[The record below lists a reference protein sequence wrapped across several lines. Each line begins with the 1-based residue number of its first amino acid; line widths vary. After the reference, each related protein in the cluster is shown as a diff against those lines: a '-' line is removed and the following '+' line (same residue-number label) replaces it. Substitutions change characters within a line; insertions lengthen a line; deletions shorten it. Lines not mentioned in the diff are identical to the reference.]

1 MLFRNGHANFGH
13 VKHVHVHDVIILRAI
28 DLSRTFLSMSIRLWQ
43 LCHDVFYPVAGFA
56 EVMKFVCN
64 EAASDKTLVRV
75 PH

>member
-1 MLFRNGHANFGH
+1 M
-13 VKHVHVHDVIILRAI
+13 
-28 DLSRTFLSMSIRLWQ
+28 WQ

>member
-1 MLFRNGHANFGH
+1 
-13 VKHVHVHDVIILRAI
+13 
-28 DLSRTFLSMSIRLWQ
+28 MSIRFVAVVAWKAM